1 MMKKLIAGITSLA
14 LVISSFSACALTEE
28 SELPAESW
36 ELNGFWRYSPQ
47 CIWGDT
53 FVAGEYIFGNGL
65 EGQYISKY
73 NLQTREEQRIKE
85 IPVDYLFEEPSIYED
100 NVVWSSCYYSR
111 EDRMSQQK
119 DFDNLDWNVFLLDLK
134 TGEERQITTDEH
146 AQRSARISGDTIV
159 WLDNRHEEDDEYPH
173 FYDIYAYD
181 LKTGEE
187 RRITTT
193 NSIREYDLGIS
204 GSLVVWTDS
213 RNDDPVS
220 RIDTHPPVRNR
231 DIYLYDLSADREQ
244 RITTDP
250 ANDCS
255 PVIDDGRIVWER
267 QSAVR
272 DRDIFLYDVETG
284 QETQISESGYVAHP
298 YNPSICGDRVVWAD
312 ARLTR
317 GNSAGDCFELDEAA
331 GVSESGSA
339 EIYLYDLENYQETL
353 MVPSTAREFS
363 QKMGDRDTRMIVH
376 QVWLNPVM
384 HSDFIVYTLAQQVS
398 PVVYVLRLDKK

>member
-1 MMKKLIAGITSLA
+1 MRKLIAGITLLA
-14 LVISSFSACALTEE
+14 LVISSFSGCALTEE

-65 EGQYISKY
+65 EGQYISTY
-73 NLQTREEQRIKE
+73 NLQTREKQRIKE

-111 EDRMSQQK
+111 KDRMSQQK

-193 NSIREYDLGIS
+193 NSIREYYLGIS

-213 RNDDPVS
+213 RNDNPSS
-220 RIDTHPPVRNR
+220 RIDTYPPVGND
-231 DIYLYDLSADREQ
+231 DIYLYDLSTDQER

-250 ANDCS
+250 GSDSS
-255 PVIDDGRIVWER
+255 PVIDNGRIVWR
-267 QSAVR
+267 RMSAVR
-272 DRDIFLYDVETG
+272 DQDIFLYDVETG
-284 QETQISESGYVAHP
+284 QETQISESGYAAQYYYP
-298 YNPSICGDRVVWAD
+298 AIYGDRIVWAD
-312 ARLTR
+312 SRLTR
-317 GNSAGDCFELDEAA
+317 GNSDDDCFGLDEAA

-339 EIYLYDLENYQETL
+339 EIYLYDLETRQETL
-353 MVPSTAREFS
+353 LVPSEGTRFTEKLGQKEIKSTAW
-363 QKMGDRDTRMIVH
+363 
-376 QVWLNPVM
+376 QVWLNPVI
-384 HSDFIVYTLAQQVS
+384 HGDFIVYTLAQQVS